1 MYPPIQP
8 YKKEWLHT
16 DKLSSGE
23 NVEIYVECSGNPKG
37 VPVIYLHGGP
47 GDHSIPRIRRLYDP
61 KLYNIILFDQ
71 RGCGKSL
78 PANHTEKNNTDY
90 LIHDIECIRKWVQ
103 VHSMVV
109 SGGSWGS
116 TLSLLYAQAHPAR
129 VDALL
134 LRGIYDLS
142 NDDVLDYMYPEQ
154 EDKLRKFIQL
164 KRSEDEDVKI
174 QKILS
179 RKTKKRTALIRLMS
193 AEPQMHVTTKTTRKE
208 PFKDSETLAIIGTH
222 YGIHHHFATKRQ
234 LYKNMHKIKHIPII
248 MVEGRYD
255 MVTPPKMA
263 YTLCKLFTNC
273 ELHMVPAGH
282 SSSEREITRELVKA
296 SNKLKQYFRP

>member
-8 YKKEWLHT
+8 HKREWLRR
-16 DKLSSGE
+16 DRLSTGQY
-23 NVEIYVECSGNPKG
+23 VEIYVECSGNPKG

-47 GDHSIPRIRRLYDP
+47 GDHSIPRTRRYYDP
-61 KLYNIILFDQ
+61 KFYHIILFDQ

-78 PANHTEKNNTDY
+78 PANHTEKNTTDY
-90 LIHDIECIRKWVQ
+90 LIQDIECIREWIQ
-103 VHSMVV
+103 VPSMVV

-134 LRGIYDLS
+134 LRGVYDLT
-142 NDDVLDYMYPEQ
+142 NDDVLDQMYPEQ

-164 KRSEDEDVKI
+164 KPSEDEDAKI
-174 QKILS
+174 EKILS

-193 AEPQMHVTTKTTRKE
+193 DEPQMHVTTKTRRKE
-208 PFKDSETLAIIGTH
+208 PFKESETLAIIGTH
-222 YGIHHHFATKRQ
+222 YGKHHHFASKRQ
-234 LYKNMHKIKHIPII
+234 LYKNMHKIKHIPTI

-263 YTLCKLFTNC
+263 YTLSKIFTNC
-273 ELHMVPAGH
+273 DLNMVPAGH
-282 SSSEREITRELVKA
+282 SSTEREVTRALVKA
-296 SNKLKQYFRP
+296 SNKLKQYFN